1 MKQDILPSGLCTRPL
16 PVPAPS
22 SAFPHPPHA
31 VNSETPDTPAPTAPP
46 WSHDADQLA
55 RRVLESTSVGIAV
68 YDRDLRYRF
77 WNHAMAERTGATA
90 EELYGRVC
98 FEIFPHIRD
107 EGLIAYLERALNG
120 ERVLSP
126 DYHYRS
132 PFNGAEGWAIT
143 RFEPYRDDTGAI
155 IGVIAQSRDTTA
167 RRRAAEAAAEA
178 MERSEAQFR
187 TIIESASEIVS
198 ILDASGIM
206 RYASPALSPTIGWA
220 PEEAI
225 GRNPIDRVHPDDR
238 SSVLEAFRETLR
250 LPGQTHRVQYRSQHA
265 NGSWR
270 TLLSST
276 RNLLDDPSV
285 NGIVVTSRDVT
296 DWVELQVRLQQ
307 SQRIE
312 AVGRLAGGVAHDFN
326 NLLTVISGNAQA
338 LLAAVQLPEALR
350 EEMDEIAQAAD
361 RAATLT
367 RQLLAFS
374 RQQVLQ
380 PRVLDLNEVL
390 RGIWTLLQRLVG
402 ESVTLELRAADS
414 FGAVTAD
421 PVQVEQVLINLA
433 VNARDAM
440 PDGGRL
446 VIETTAVTADA
457 TFTRRHEP
465 MPAGEY
471 ICLQVRDSGSGMDDT
486 TMARAFDPFF
496 TTKALGHGTGMGLA
510 TVYGIVKQSG
520 GYIWVESAGGTG
532 TTFTIYLPQSAP
544 AERVTLPQVGA
555 RELRRGSETILV
567 AEDEPLVRAMARR
580 TLERAGYR
588 VLEAS
593 NGLEALAAAAA
604 LGEEL
609 DLLLTDIVMP
619 EMGGRELAATLR
631 RERPSLRIL
640 FMSGYTHEREAHLS
654 AGEGISHFL
663 HKPFTLH
670 ELRERVRLLLDETAT
685 RA

>member
-1 MKQDILPSGLCTRPL
+1 MS
-16 PVPAPS
+16 
-22 SAFPHPPHA
+22 
-31 VNSETPDTPAPTAPP
+31 SETPETPAPAAPP
-46 WSHDADQLA
+46 WYHDAEQLA
-55 RRVLESTSVGIAV
+55 RRVLESTSDGIAV

-77 WNHAMAERTGATA
+77 WNHAMAERTGVTA
-90 EELYGRVC
+90 EDLYGRVC

-107 EGLIAYLERALNG
+107 EGLIAYLERALEG
-120 ERVLSP
+120 ERVQSP
-126 DYHYRS
+126 DYHYLS
-132 PFNGAEGWAIT
+132 PFNGAEGWATT

-167 RRRAAEAAAEA
+167 RRRAAET
-178 MERSEAQFR
+178 MERNESQFR

-198 ILDASGIM
+198 ILDRSGIM
-206 RYASPALSPTIGWA
+206 RYASPALSPTVGWA

-238 SSVLEAFRETLR
+238 SRVLEAFRETLR
-250 LPGQTHRVQYRSQHA
+250 LPGKTHRVQYRSQHS

-338 LLAAVQLPEALR
+338 LLAARQLPEALR

-390 RGIWTLLQRLVG
+390 RGIWTLVQHLVG
-402 ESVTLELRAADS
+402 ESVVLELRAAES
-414 FGAVTAD
+414 LGAVTAD

-446 VIETTAVTADA
+446 VIETAVVTADA
-457 TFTRRHEP
+457 RFARQHEP

-471 ICLQVRDSGSGMDDT
+471 IRLQVRDSGSGMDET
-486 TMARAFDPFF
+486 TRARVFDPFF
-496 TTKALGHGTGMGLA
+496 TTKALGHGTGMGLP

-520 GYIWVESAGGTG
+520 GYIWIESALGTG
-532 TTFTIYLPQSAP
+532 TTITIYLPQSAP
-544 AERVTLPQVGA
+544 AERVTPPPLSA

-567 AEDEPLVRAMARR
+567 AEDEELVRAMARR

-593 NGLEALAAAAA
+593 NGVEALAAAAT

-640 FMSGYTHEREAHLS
+640 FMSGYTQERESHLS

-670 ELRERVRLLLDETAT
+670 ELRERVRLLLDETA
-685 RA
+685 ALA